1 MAVAELAALATADD
15 VAAAFGRPL
24 TEEEAGRAD
33 WILARLSDLFRR
45 EARQDFTVASYTHRV
60 KVNGGHVRLPRSP
73 VISVEAV
80 RDDWGNPVV
89 WEQRQGYLAVP
100 LRSDA
105 FVVVVYT
112 AGYAEV
118 PGVVVSQIADAAR
131 RVLSIAPEAAA
142 GISQIHETTGP
153 FSGQMSVA
161 SWAVG
166 GQTMLSPDDIRLAR
180 SYRPARAGNV
190 WVL

>member
-45 EARQDFTVASYTHRV
+45 EARQDFTVGEYTHRV
-60 KVNGGHVRLPRSP
+60 KVNGGQVHLPRGP
-73 VISVEAV
+73 LVAVESV
-80 RDDWGNPVV
+80 RDDRGAAVPWTM
-89 WEQRQGYLAVP
+89 RRGYLVVP
-100 LRSDA
+100 LPSYT
-105 FVVVVYT
+105 FVTVAYM

-180 SYRPARAGNV
+180 SYRPAPPDH
-190 WVL
+190 